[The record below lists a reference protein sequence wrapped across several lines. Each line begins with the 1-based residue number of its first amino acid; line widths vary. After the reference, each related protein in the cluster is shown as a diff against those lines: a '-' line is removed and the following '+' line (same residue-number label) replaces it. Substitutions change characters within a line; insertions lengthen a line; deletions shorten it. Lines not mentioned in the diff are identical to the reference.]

1 MLKNKYILSFLF
13 IVASFANNVYA
24 IELPSN
30 LNENQKKQIEQKLEQ
45 QSSKSTNKAEGI
57 VPEGCNLT
65 SYTLDGTH
73 FLFKCNNTDVVSI
86 IMFPQNQGAEVQVNS
101 TIEKLEKI
109 ANCKTEEIPS
119 SIGKH
124 LKCMEKDGMYHT
136 FLSAHKTGLITSI
149 TTSEQF
155 TDIDKLAN
163 IQNFSL
169 VVYFFIRNI
178 AKDNAQIDYLNE
190 LLGKSRGVE
199 TVQDLYRFNQ

>member
-1 MLKNKYILSFLF
+1 
-13 IVASFANNVYA
+13 
-24 IELPSN
+24 
-30 LNENQKKQIEQKLEQ
+30 
-45 QSSKSTNKAEGI
+45 
-57 VPEGCNLT
+57 
-65 SYTLDGTH
+65 
-73 FLFKCNNTDVVSI
+73 
-86 IMFPQNQGAEVQVNS
+86 
-101 TIEKLEKI
+101 
-109 ANCKTEEIPS
+109 
-119 SIGKH
+119 
-124 LKCMEKDGMYHT
+124 MYHT